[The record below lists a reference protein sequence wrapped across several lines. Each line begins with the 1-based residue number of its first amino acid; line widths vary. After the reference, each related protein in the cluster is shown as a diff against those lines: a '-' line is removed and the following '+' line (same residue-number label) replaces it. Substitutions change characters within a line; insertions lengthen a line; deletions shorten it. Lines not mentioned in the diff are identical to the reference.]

1 MNIDITKGLT
11 SAQAAEKAANGESN
25 GSFDVKTKSV
35 GRIFRDNIFT
45 LFNLINVILAAL
57 VALVGSYRNMLFM
70 GVVLSNTAIGIFQE
84 IRSKRVIDKLSLL
97 SAPKAH
103 LIRDGRETELP
114 VSDIVR
120 EDIMLLCAGRQVCAD
135 GIVLEGEC
143 EADESLVTGES
154 DPVPKKEGDELLSG
168 SFIVS
173 GNVKAQAVRV
183 GAESFSGKITSGAK
197 SFKKRSSEMMRS
209 ISRLISVISICIF
222 P

>member
-103 LIRDGRETELP
+103 LIRDGREPSCRCLILSERISCCFAQDVRFVRTE
-114 VSDIVR
+114 SYWR
-120 EDIMLLCAGRQVCAD
+120 ANAKR
-135 GIVLEGEC
+135 
-143 EADESLVTGES
+143 T
-154 DPVPKKEGDELLSG
+154 
-168 SFIVS
+168 
-173 GNVKAQAVRV
+173 KA
-183 GAESFSGKITSGAK
+183 
-197 SFKKRSSEMMRS
+197 
-209 ISRLISVISICIF
+209 L
-222 P
+222 